1 VGKSNSQYGKGKEA
15 AGGMNE
21 EESMGMGRAWE
32 DVLVMTVGRDRSRG
46 LPRDVVYLD

>member
-1 VGKSNSQYGKGKEA
+1 MSGGNIWNRNG

-21 EESMGMGRAWE
+21 EETMRMGRAWG